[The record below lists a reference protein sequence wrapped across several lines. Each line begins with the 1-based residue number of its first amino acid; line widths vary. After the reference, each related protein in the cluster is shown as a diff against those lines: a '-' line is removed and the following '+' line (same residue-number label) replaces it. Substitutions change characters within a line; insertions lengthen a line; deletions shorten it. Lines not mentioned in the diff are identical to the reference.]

1 MNIIRIRKSFDI
13 HSMFENKGLEES
25 VRAAV
30 NNPNRTSRDKKPI
43 GTRKTKKA
51 HNSIPNEY
59 YYLAYRI

>member
-1 MNIIRIRKSFDI
+1 MNIIRLRKSFDI
-13 HSMFENKGLEES
+13 HSMFENKILEES

-30 NNPNRTSRDKKPI
+30 NNPNRTSRDKKLI